1 MYTNCDATVILCRKL
16 LRQAAWRLQ
25 YRVRIQRSREY
36 IVSFDHEIGTSSF
49 DTELISDMFVKELL
63 EEIPWEKSRYVIQRI
78 VIEGLTEKE
87 VAFELHITQQGVNKW
102 KRKGLE
108 ILRKNLS
115 RSYRQ

>member
-1 MYTNCDATVILCRKL
+1 MYTNCDATEILCRKL

-25 YRVRIQRSREY
+25 YKVRIQRAREY
-36 IVSFDHEIGTSSF
+36 IVSFDHETGTSSF

-63 EEIPWEKSRYVIQRI
+63 GEIPWEKSRYIIQRI

-87 VAFELHITQQGVNKW
+87 VAIELHITQQGVNKW

-108 ILRKNLS
+108 FIRNNLS
-115 RSYRQ
+115 HSYKQ